1 MKNPVSKI
9 ILDKIRPQVE
19 SIAKSKECELFDM
32 TLRSEPGGKILRIT
46 IDNDNGT
53 GIEDCSEI
61 SRLISAYLDTDESLI
76 PYASYMLEVST
87 PGLMRPLRT
96 EAEFKRFI
104 GRKCKVVTS
113 VKDESG
119 RSNYTGVI
127 KNAANGV
134 VDLFVEKENKTFKL
148 NIENISK
155 ANLEIEF

>member
-9 ILDKIRPQVE
+9 ILDKIRPQVK
-19 SIAKSKECELFDM
+19 SIVQNKSCELFDM

-46 IDNDNGT
+46 IDNEKGT
-53 GIEDCSEI
+53 CIEDCSEI
-61 SRLISAYLDTDESLI
+61 SKLISAYLDADETLI
-76 PYASYMLEVST
+76 PYESYMLEVST
-87 PGLMRPLRT
+87 PGLLRPLRT
-96 EAEFKRFI
+96 ETEFKRFV
-104 GRKCKVVTS
+104 GRKCKVVTKS
-113 VKDESG
+113 KDESG

-127 KNAANGV
+127 RNAENGV

>member
-19 SIAKSKECELFDM
+19 SIVQGKNCELFDI
-32 TLRSEPGGKILRIT
+32 TLRSEPGGKVLRIT
-46 IDNDNGT
+46 IDNDSGT

-61 SRLISAYLDTDESLI
+61 SKLISAYLDTDTSLI
-76 PYASYMLEVST
+76 PYENYMLEVST
-87 PGLMRPLRT
+87 PGLLRPLRT
-96 EAEFKRFI
+96 ETEFKRFS
-104 GRKCKVVTS
+104 GRKCKVVTKT
-113 VKDESG
+113 KDESG

-127 KNAANGV
+127 RNAENGV

>member
-19 SIAKSKECELFDM
+19 SIVKSKSCELFDIS
-32 TLRSEPGGKILRIT
+32 LRSEPEGKVLRIT
-46 IDNDNGT
+46 IDNDSGT

-61 SRLISAYLDTDESLI
+61 SRLVSAYLDSDETLI
-76 PYASYMLEVST
+76 PYENYMLEVST

-96 EAEFKRFI
+96 ETEFKRFA
-104 GRKCKVVTS
+104 GRKCKVVTKT
-113 VKDESG
+113 KDESG

-127 KNAANGV
+127 KSAADGV
-134 VDLFVEKENKTFKL
+134 VDLFVEKENKVFKL
-148 NIENISK
+148 SIENISK

>member
-9 ILDKIRPQVE
+9 ILDKIRPQIG
-19 SIAKSKECELFDM
+19 SIVQGKNCELFDI
-32 TLRSEPGGKILRIT
+32 TLRSEPGGKVLRIT
-46 IDNDNGT
+46 IDNDTGT

-61 SRLISAYLDTDESLI
+61 SKLISAYLDTDESLI
-76 PYASYMLEVST
+76 PYENYMLEVST

-96 EAEFKRFI
+96 ENEFSRFI
-104 GRKCKVVTS
+104 GSKCKVVTKI
-113 VKDESG
+113 KDESG

-127 KNAANGV
+127 RKAENGV